1 MTQEDKAKFVSDKLK
16 DAAFPISVNDSDYL
30 FIKGLSKREYFA
42 AMAMQGLI
50 SNLSKYVQV
59 HQKSSG
65 HELIYPTMDTAV
77 IIADALIAELNK

>member
-1 MTQEDKAKFVSDKLK
+1 MEAELFYNAPHTTRPNS
-16 DAAFPISVNDSDYL
+16 PIEE
-30 FIKGLSKREYFA
+30 LSKREYFA

-59 HQKSSG
+59 HEKSSA

>member
-1 MTQEDKAKFVSDKLK
+1 MAKRMTNPVEP
-16 DAAFPISVNDSDYL
+16 AFNYNDDYPEE
-30 FIKGLSKREYFA
+30 GLNKREYFA

-50 SNLSKYVQV
+50 SNLSAYVQV

-65 HELIYPTMDTAV
+65 HELIYQTMDTAV

>member
-1 MTQEDKAKFVSDKLK
+1 MNKNEERIIIQSEAN
-16 DAAFPISVNDSDYL
+16 AFPMSEENITEYAQ
-30 FIKGLSKREYFA
+30 FGLTKREYFA

-50 SNLSKYVQV
+50 SNLSAYVQV

>member
-1 MTQEDKAKFVSDKLK
+1 MTYPHDPSAPCPYINTDFTV
-16 DAAFPISVNDSDYL
+16 DYS
-30 FIKGLSKREYFA
+30 IYKGLTKREYFA

-50 SNLSKYVQV
+50 SNLSAYVQV

-65 HELIYPTMDTAV
+65 HELIYPNMDTAV